1 MKTALYVFAQL
12 SWGLAQTLA
21 GALIRMLLPRCRQF
35 RYHGAFVTV
44 WKRRSSAALGMFIF
58 LADAPEPVQKRLLV
72 HEYGHTVQSLLL
84 GPLFLPLVGLPSVL
98 RALSW
103 NGGRRSYFSAY
114 PENWANRLGERV
126 TGEQAPK

>member
-1 MKTALYVFAQL
+1 MKKLLFILWQW

-21 GALIRMLLPRCRQF
+21 GAVICLASLKCRHF

-44 WKRRSSAALGMFIF
+44 WKHRSSAALGMFIF
-58 LADAPEPVQKRLLV
+58 LAEMPESVQKRLLV

-98 RALSW
+98 RALTW
-103 NGGRRSYFSAY
+103 RGGRRSYFSAY
-114 PENWANRLGERV
+114 PEKWANRLGEWA
-126 TGEQAPK
+126 TNEKAPN